1 MFVAF
6 LLNCNW
12 QEFDSSS
19 DPDTLW
25 DVFELNI
32 RESLDK
38 ICPIKQIKVP
48 ITRPKW
54 LINEIV
60 SLMRDRDKMFS
71 HARRTNNQDSWN
83 MARFLRNWVEMA
95 IIKTKSN
102 TQLNESKNNPK
113 RFWRSIREVLPQR
126 NTSII
131 KPLIDTK
138 NNSKIEK
145 DRLPSFI
152 NTFFANIGHNLAQP
166 LLMKHPVSAQPV
178 RVDGNFDLF

>member
-12 QEFDSSS
+12 QECDSSS

-25 DVFELNI
+25 DISDLNI

-54 LINEIV
+54 LTNEIV

-71 HARRTNNQDSWN
+71 HARRTNNQDSWI
-83 MARFLRNWVEMA
+83 MARFLRNRVEMD

-102 TQLNESKNNPK
+102 YITTQLNESKNNPK

-131 KPLIDTK
+131 KRLTDTE

-152 NTFFANIGHNLAQP
+152 NTFLRIL
-166 LLMKHPVSAQPV
+166 VIT
-178 RVDGNFDLF
+178 